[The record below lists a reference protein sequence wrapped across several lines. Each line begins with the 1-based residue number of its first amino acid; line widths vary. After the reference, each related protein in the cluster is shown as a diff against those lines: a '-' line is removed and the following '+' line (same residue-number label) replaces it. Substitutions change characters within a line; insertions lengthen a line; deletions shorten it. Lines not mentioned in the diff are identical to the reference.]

1 MDGIAYTFVDNSAN
15 TPMVNE
21 EEFIMNKKKILSIL
35 LTIPMIISM
44 AACGSSGQGAGN
56 EGGNAGADSQAP
68 AAMNSEVSGKVV
80 IYTSMYEDIVDE
92 MQKALKKQ
100 FPNVD
105 VEFFQG
111 GSGTIQSKIAAEME
125 SGKMGC
131 DILMVAEPSYS
142 LELKEQGM
150 LHPYIYPE
158 ADKLA
163 FEYDKE
169 GYWYPV
175 RTLNM
180 VLAYNP
186 ELNNKED
193 LPQTLKD
200 FAEREDMKGQL
211 SMSNP
216 LTSGTAYSTVV
227 ALLDKYGEDYFKA
240 LGAQNV
246 AIESGSVALTKLET
260 GECKEI
266 MILEESVLKKREEE
280 GSALEIIYPE
290 DGSVLIP
297 STIMIIDEAHSANN
311 NIAACE
317 AIEDYYLSVEGQ
329 KQIIKGWMN
338 GVRSDFT
345 EVPYDGRPISE
356 LLANNIPVD
365 WEKAYKQRDE
375 IRTMFQEYVTVE

>member
-1 MDGIAYTFVDNSAN
+1 MNMKRRAVALFLTLVMGITATACGSASDKKAEDGATGETSAN
-15 TPMVNE
+15 T
-21 EEFIMNKKKILSIL
+21 
-35 LTIPMIISM
+35 
-44 AACGSSGQGAGN
+44 
-56 EGGNAGADSQAP
+56 
-68 AAMNSEVSGKVV
+68 EVGGKVV

-92 MQKALKKQ
+92 MGKVMKEK
-100 FPNVD
+100 FPNVE

-142 LELKEQGM
+142 LELKEEGL

-186 ELNNKED
+186 ELTDKASIPN
-193 LPQTLKD
+193 TMKD
-200 FAEREDMKGQL
+200 FAFNTDMKGQL

-240 LGAQNV
+240 LGEQNV
-246 AIESGSVALTKLET
+246 AVESGSVALTKLET

-280 GSALEIIYPE
+280 DSALEIIYPE
-290 DGSVLIP
+290 DGCVLIP
-297 STIMIIDEAHSANN
+297 STIMIIDENHSANN

-317 AIEDYYLSVEGQ
+317 AIEEFYLSLEGQ
-329 KQIIKGWMN
+329 KQIVKGWMN

-345 EVPYDGRPISE
+345 EVPYDGRPIKE
-356 LLANNIPVD
+356 LLDNSIPVD
-365 WEKAYKQRDE
+365 WEKSYRQRDE
-375 IRTMFQEYVTVE
+375 IRTMFQEYVTVEQ